1 MTKKVILDC
10 DPGVDDALAIF
21 LAVRS
26 PALELLGITTVNGN
40 VGIDQTTKNALIV
53 LEQANASVP
62 VYRGMKQPLEK
73 PLYSSSDIHGKD
85 GLGGVNLPESEQKEE
100 SLSAPD
106 YLIEMGRKHKG
117 QITLITV
124 GPMTNVAVAI
134 QKDPE
139 AMKGYK
145 EIISMGG
152 GVGTG
157 NITPVAEFNYW
168 VDPEAVK
175 IALEFGLPFT
185 MLGLNVTHQTILTPN
200 DFHFMRIVGGNEGKF
215 ISSIHQ
221 AYIDAYW
228 RYGGYMGCV
237 PHDSLAVAVAADPTL
252 VETVHCHV
260 DMATD
265 GLTRGQSVADVL
277 NAWNDKPKNVHVGM
291 KVDRERFRDFIFT
304 TLFPEHEQAYIQYK
318 AFLSSQ

>member
-26 PALELLGITTVNGN
+26 PAFELLGLTTVNGN
-40 VGIDQTTKNALIV
+40 VGIDLTTENALKV

-62 VYRGMKQPLEK
+62 VYRGMKQPLKK
-73 PLYSSSDIHGKD
+73 PLYSSSDIHGAN
-85 GLGGVNLPESEQKEE
+85 GLGGVSLPDSKQKEQPQ
-100 SLSAPD
+100 SGPD
-106 YLIEMGRKHKG
+106 YLIEMGRKYKG
-117 QITLITV
+117 EITLITV

-175 IALEFGLPFT
+175 IAMEFGLPFT

-200 DFHFMRIVGGNEGKF
+200 DFHFMRIVGGEAGQF
-215 ISSIHQ
+215 LSSIHQ
-221 AYIDAYW
+221 QYIDAYW
-228 RYGGYMGCV
+228 QNRGYMGCV

-260 DMATD
+260 DMSTD
-265 GLTRGQSVADVL
+265 GLTRGQSVADVV
-277 NAWNDKPKNVHVGM
+277 NAWEDQPKNVHVGM
-291 KVDRERFRDFIFT
+291 KVDRERFRDFIFM
-304 TLFPEHEQAYIQYK
+304 TLFPEKEQAYNEYK
-318 AFLSSQ
+318 QFLSNQ